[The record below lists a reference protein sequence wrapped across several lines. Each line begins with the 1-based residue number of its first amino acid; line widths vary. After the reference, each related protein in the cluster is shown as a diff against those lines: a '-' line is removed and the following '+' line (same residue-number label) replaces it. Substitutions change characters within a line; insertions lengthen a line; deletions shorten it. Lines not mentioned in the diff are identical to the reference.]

1 MGKFEKK
8 MIDTFSWGAKVSMII
23 LLVSMIILLFL
34 VMVDSCSDSITRV
47 LNTTG
52 CQCGCSCVT
61 DTSSCKQ
68 CDEKIRTIVKEELDK
83 QLLEVFD

>member
-1 MGKFEKK
+1 MGKIEEK
-8 MIDTFSWGAKVSMII
+8 MIDTFSWSAKLSM
-23 LLVSMIILLFL
+23 VILLFV
-34 VMVDSCSDSITRV
+34 VMVHSCSDSITRPA

-52 CQCGCSCVT
+52 CQCGCSCVA